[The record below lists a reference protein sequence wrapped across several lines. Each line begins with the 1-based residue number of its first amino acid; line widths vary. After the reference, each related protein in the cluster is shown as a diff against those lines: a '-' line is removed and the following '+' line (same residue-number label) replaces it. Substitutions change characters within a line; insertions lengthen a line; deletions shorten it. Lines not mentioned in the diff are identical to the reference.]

1 MQKLTFKKGEKLKS
15 QKIIDRIFN
24 REGQSFANFPI
35 RVIYLETPL
44 NADFPAQVT
53 FSVPKRKFKKAVDR
67 NRIKRLMREAY
78 RLNKPKLYESLIA
91 QEKQVAVLFLY
102 VANEE
107 LAYQLIES
115 KMKQALKRLRRSV

>member
-1 MQKLTFKKGEKLKS
+1 MKKLTFKKGEKLKS

-78 RLNKPKLYESLIA
+78 RLNKPKLYDSLIA

-107 LAYQLIES
+107 LEYQFIES

>member
-107 LAYQLIES
+107 LAYQFIES

>member
-1 MQKLTFKKGEKLKS
+1 MEKLTFKKGERLKS

-44 NADFPAQVT
+44 NTDFPAQVT

-78 RLNKPKLYESLIA
+78 RLNKPKFYESLIA
-91 QEKQVAVLFLY
+91 QEKQIAVLFLY

-107 LAYQLIES
+107 VEYQFIES
-115 KMKQALKRLRRSV
+115 KMKQALKRLRRSL

>member
-24 REGQSFANFPI
+24 REGQSFANYPI
-35 RVIYLETPL
+35 RVIYLQTPL
-44 NADFPAQVT
+44 NADYPAQVT

-78 RLNKPKLYESLIA
+78 RLNKPKLYASLTA

-107 LAYQLIES
+107 LDYQFIES

>member
-1 MQKLTFKKGEKLKS
+1 MKKLTFKKGEKLKS

-78 RLNKPKLYESLIA
+78 RLNKPKLYDSLIA
-91 QEKQVAVLFLY
+91 QEKQAAVLFLY

-107 LAYQLIES
+107 LEYQFIES